1 MAGSRTLKL
10 SILADVDDLNKKLK
24 SATGDVDSFG
34 DRLGKAG
41 KAIGVALAAAA
52 AAAGAMAIKIGVDAV
67 KAASNLAETQSKVG
81 VIFGES
87 ADAIN
92 KFAATAATKL
102 GQSKQQAMDAAA
114 TFATFGKSANLAG
127 DDLVK
132 FATDLTS
139 LSADL
144 ASFYNTSPEEAITAI
159 GAALRGESE
168 PIRKYG
174 VLLNDATLK
183 QEALNLG
190 IYNGTGALTSQQKVL
205 AAQQAILKQ
214 TADAQG
220 DFERT
225 SSGLANQ
232 QRILNAQFENI
243 KTTIGTAFLPIV
255 LELVSAFN
263 RNVLPAIV
271 KVGDA
276 IGAGGLTGYIQ
287 NIKDLIRNLFI
298 PILEGMKSAWDKISE
313 ALSRNGESFQ
323 KLATFIKDVVA
334 PVIGTTLKYALE
346 IVGTVFGRIIDI
358 IGGAIDKISAFV
370 ESVKN
375 MVNAVISAYNRL
387 PTRDIALVGAGGGG
401 FAGGAMGAPGAIS
414 GGGVGGG
421 IFGGGGGAG
430 GIGGTGGGLGGA
442 GGSGKAAAS
451 TAEAAKSLTDLVGKL
466 TNLNENIGETLFQ
479 VETGG
484 ISKKAGAAKLA
495 EYQAQIA
502 VLERQATAVGA
513 LSTPMGITDAASRS
527 GQAYAAGLTVNF
539 NGIVGD
545 PEGTVR
551 LLSEVVTDS
560 AARGGAG
567 TVFSFSKDR

>member
-263 RNVLPAIV
+263 KNVLPAIV

-298 PILEGMKSAWDKISE
+298 PILEGMKSAWDKISD
-313 ALSRNGESFQ
+313 ALSRNSDSFQ
-323 KLATFIKDVVA
+323 KLANFIKDVVA

-346 IVGTVFGRIIDI
+346 IVSSVFSRIIDI
-358 IGGAIDKISAFV
+358 IGGAIDKVSAFV
-370 ESVKN
+370 EAVKN

-387 PTRDIALVGAGGGG
+387 PTPDIALVGAGGAGFTGG
-401 FAGGAMGAPGAIS
+401 TMGAPGGVL
-414 GGGVGGG
+414 GGGGAGGG

-430 GIGGTGGGLGGA
+430 GTGGTGGGLGGA

-513 LSTPMGITDAASRS
+513 MSNDNLFTAGSFRRGEAATMV
-527 GQAYAAGLTVNF
+527 TVNF

-545 PEGTVR
+545 GESVVR
-551 LLSEVVTDS
+551 SLAEVATES

-567 TVFSFSKDR
+567 TVFNFSKDR

>member
-81 VIFGES
+81 VIFGDS

-102 GQSKQQAMDAAA
+102 GQSKQQALDAAA

-132 FATDLTS
+132 FSTDLTS

-183 QEALNLG
+183 QEALNMG
-190 IYNGTGALTSQQKVL
+190 IYNGSGALTAQQKVL

-214 TADAQG
+214 TTDAQG

-255 LELVSAFN
+255 LELVGAFN
-263 RNVLPAIV
+263 KNVLPAIV

-298 PILEGMKSAWDKISE
+298 PILEGMKSAWDKISD
-313 ALSRNGESFQ
+313 ALSRNSDSFQ
-323 KLATFIKDVVA
+323 KLANFIKDVVA
-334 PVIGTTLKYALE
+334 PVIGTTLKIALDV
-346 IVGTVFGRIIDI
+346 VGSVFGRIIDI

-387 PTRDIALVGAGGGG
+387 PTPDIALVGAGGGG
-401 FAGGAMGAPGAIS
+401 GAMGAPGAI
-414 GGGVGGG
+414 
-421 IFGGGGGAG
+421 FGGGGAG
-430 GIGGTGGGLGGA
+430 ASGGGLGSFGASGGAGGGAGGGLGGA

-466 TNLNENIGETLFQ
+466 TTLNENIGETLFQ

-502 VLERQATAVGA
+502 VLERQANSVGA
-513 LSTPMGITDAASRS
+513 FETGAPMGLGSFRKGEAAS
-527 GQAYAAGLTVNF
+527 LTVNF

-545 PEGTVR
+545 PEATVR
-551 LLSEVVTDS
+551 VLSDAVIDS

-567 TVFSFSKDR
+567 TIFNFSTDR

>member
-190 IYNGTGALTSQQKVL
+190 IYNGSGALTSQQKVL

-263 RNVLPAIV
+263 KNVLPAIV

-298 PILEGMKSAWDKISE
+298 PILEGMKSAWDKISD
-313 ALSRNGESFQ
+313 ALSRNAESFQ
-323 KLATFIKDVVA
+323 KLANFIKDVVA

-346 IVGTVFGRIIDI
+346 IVSSVFSRIIDI

-387 PTRDIALVGAGGGG
+387 PTPDIALVGAGGG
-401 FAGGAMGAPGAIS
+401 FVGGAMGAPGAIS
-414 GGGVGGG
+414 GGGAGGG

-430 GIGGTGGGLGGA
+430 GTGGTGGGLGGA

-513 LSTPMGITDAASRS
+513 ISSDSSFNAGSFRKGEAATMNV
-527 GQAYAAGLTVNF
+527 YF

-545 PEGTVR
+545 GESVVR
-551 LLSEVVTDS
+551 SLAEVATES

-567 TVFSFSKDR
+567 TVFNFSKDR

>member
-263 RNVLPAIV
+263 KNVLPAIV

-298 PILEGMKSAWDKISE
+298 PILEGMKSAWDNISG
-313 ALSRNGESFQ
+313 ALSRNSESFQ
-323 KLATFIKDVVA
+323 KLANFIKDVVA
-334 PVIGTTLKYALE
+334 PVIGTTLKYSLE
-346 IVGTVFGRIIDI
+346 IVSTVFSKIIDI

-370 ESVKN
+370 EAIKN

-387 PTRDIALVGAGGGG
+387 PTPDIALVGAGGAGFTGG
-401 FAGGAMGAPGAIS
+401 TMGAPG
-414 GGGVGGG
+414 GVL
-421 IFGGGGGAG
+421 GGGGAG
-430 GIGGTGGGLGGA
+430 GGFTGGGAGGVGGTSGGLGGA

-513 LSTPMGITDAASRS
+513 MSADSSFTAGSFRRGEAATMV
-527 GQAYAAGLTVNF
+527 TVNF

-545 PEGTVR
+545 GESVVR
-551 LLSEVVTDS
+551 SLAEVATES

-567 TVFSFSKDR
+567 TVFNFSKDR

>member
-263 RNVLPAIV
+263 KNVLPAIV

-298 PILEGMKSAWDKISE
+298 PILEGMKSAWDKISD
-313 ALSRNGESFQ
+313 ALSRNSDSFQ
-323 KLATFIKDVVA
+323 KLANFIKDVVA
-334 PVIGTTLKYALE
+334 PVIGITLKYALE
-346 IVGTVFGRIIDI
+346 IVSSVFSRIIDI
-358 IGGAIDKISAFV
+358 IGGAIDKVSAFV
-370 ESVKN
+370 EAVKN

-387 PTRDIALVGAGGGG
+387 PTPDIALLGAGGGG
-401 FAGGAMGAPGAIS
+401 FTGGAMGAPGAIS
-414 GGGVGGG
+414 SGKAGGG

-466 TNLNENIGETLFQ
+466 TTLNENIGETLFQ

-513 LSTPMGITDAASRS
+513 LTTPMGITDAASRS
-527 GQAYAAGLTVNF
+527 GQAYAAGITVNF

-567 TVFSFSKDR
+567 TVFNFSKDR